1 MLAKDHSSLRSD
13 TTLSSSNKY
22 QTIPCAWPPLFITYI
37 DDLTDVL
44 SNCSMR
50 LYADDI
56 LLYRPIHSPTDYQ
69 ALQADIDAL
78 SDWISAHKLQFNCDK
93 CKCMLV
99 SRKRDPTMPITLLV
113 NGQPLERVYSYKYLG
128 LLPTSKLSCTAHMST
143 ICSKAR

>member
-1 MLAKDHSSLRSD
+1 MLGPL
-13 TTLSSSNKY
+13 
-22 QTIPCAWPPLFITYI
+22 LFIIYI

-78 SDWISAHKLQFNCDK
+78 SDGISAHKLQFNCDK

-99 SRKRDPTMPITLLV
+99 SQKRDLTMPITLLV
-113 NGQPLERVYSYKYLG
+113 NSQPLERVYY
-128 LLPTSKLSCTAHMST
+128 
-143 ICSKAR
+143 